1 MWGDA
6 KRSSKLKKNG
16 WKKCQNH
23 VWNYLCLKD
32 FTTGLKISRIWS
44 SHTHSSKIITLHF
57 FYHTLS
63 IVLIS
68 RPEAWLVLRFSYHI
82 LLISLC
88 PAHQFSRKLLAMSI
102 CNLVSTKCYYCYH
115 QFMEGLWQ
123 KKSCHAFKHL
133 HHFQRLLN
141 VGLTNAQN
149 LQLELSRFSYTF
161 YFRYPKILK
170 RILIVCKVER
180 KII

>member
-1 MWGDA
+1 M
-6 KRSSKLKKNG
+6 SES
-16 WKKCQNH
+16 
-23 VWNYLCLKD
+23 CLKLSMSKG
-32 FTTGLKISRIWS
+32 FHNWTENL
-44 SHTHSSKIITLHF
+44 SHLVITHTPEQNYNPTF

-161 YFRYPKILK
+161 YFSYPKK
-170 RILIVCKVER
+170 N
-180 KII
+180 